1 MVVSTRVEP
10 SEFVV
15 VTRETKVDGSLDE
28 NSVAIFGSVY
38 STKESGG
45 SYGVNAPGITTCVIG
60 STVTEPRLLVTVISV
75 TSVVGP
81 VGAGPGTNPVPTLSA
96 PGIHVGNLTVTTDW
110 AKALVG
116 RSPSAN
122 APLRYFILR
131 ERLKTRESGYSNIKD
146 RRPLQRHKT
155 KRA

>member
-1 MVVSTRVEP
+1 MVVSTSVEP

-28 NSVAIFGSVY
+28 FSVAIFGLVY
-38 STKESGG
+38 PSKELGK
-45 SYGVNAPGITTCVIG
+45 SYGVKAPGVTTCVIG
-60 STVTEPRLLVTVISV
+60 STVTEPRLLVTVTSV

-81 VGAGPGTNPVPTLSA
+81 VGAGPGTNPVANLSP

-116 RSPSAN
+116 RSPSAK
-122 APLRYFILR
+122 APFRYFILS
-131 ERLKTRESGYSNIKD
+131 ERLKTRGSGYSNIKN
-146 RRPLQRHKT
+146 RRPLQRHNT

>member
-28 NSVAIFGSVY
+28 ISVAIFGSVY
-38 STKESGG
+38 SSKELGG
-45 SYGVNAPGITTCVIG
+45 SYGVNAPGVTTCVIG
-60 STVTEPRLLVTVISV
+60 STVTEPRLSVTVTSV

-81 VGAGPGTNPVPTLSA
+81 GTANLSP
-96 PGIHVGNLTVTTDW
+96 PGIHVGKLTVTTAW
-110 AKALVG
+110 TKALVG
-116 RSPSAN
+116 RSPSAK
-122 APLRYFILR
+122 APFRYFILR
-131 ERLKTRESGYSNIKD
+131 ERLKTRGSGYSNIKIW
-146 RRPLQRHKT
+146 RPLQQHKT